1 MLPTVFSLS
10 SSLFAPAEALE
21 VVMCYYGLATSLRI
35 FTQPINI
42 FAHSSAIYRATRA
55 APNQY
60 NMVDA
65 TQGNLLIDADYAD
78 WSSNKVQSVLFCQ
91 SVHL

>member
-1 MLPTVFSLS
+1 M
-10 SSLFAPAEALE
+10 FAPAEALD
-21 VVMCYYGLATSLRI
+21 VMMRYYGLTTSLRI
-35 FTQPINI
+35 FTQPIDI
-42 FAHSSAIYRATRA
+42 FAHPSAIYRATKA
-55 APNQY
+55 TPNSY

-91 SVHL
+91 DVHL